1 MRIRAL
7 SVFEGIV
14 YHSHAVDLSNPC
26 RPTLEVEALVR
37 EGDVD
42 SGPLHLAL
50 AEYLVM
56 IGQADG
62 RRCVAE
68 LRQRGFVLFDV
79 QQPSAHLQQMG
90 AECLP
95 REVFLRRLRQAV
107 ALPVSFG
114 E

>member
-14 YHSHAVDLSNPC
+14 YHSHPIDLTNPC

-56 IGQADG
+56 VGVEQG
-62 RRCVAE
+62 RPCVDE
-68 LRQRGFVLFDV
+68 LRRKG
-79 QQPSAHLQQMG
+79 
-90 AECLP
+90 
-95 REVFLRRLRQAV
+95 RLVDIQGV
-107 ALPVSFG
+107 SYISFPTWTPVDL
-114 E
+114 EHR

>member
-42 SGPLHLAL
+42 SCPLHLAL

-68 LRQRGFVLFDV
+68 LRQRGRIVDILGVPYVTF
-79 QQPSAHLQQMG
+79 PTWT
-90 AECLP
+90 
-95 REVFLRRLRQAV
+95 
-107 ALPVSFG
+107 PVDL
-114 E
+114 EHR

>member
-7 SVFEGIV
+7 SVFEGVV

-37 EGDVD
+37 AGDVD

-56 IGQADG
+56 IGADAG
-62 RRCVAE
+62 RSCVDE
-68 LRQRGFVLFDV
+68 LRRKGRIVDLMGVPHIAFPTWTPIELEQR
-79 QQPSAHLQQMG
+79 
-90 AECLP
+90 
-95 REVFLRRLRQAV
+95 
-107 ALPVSFG
+107 
-114 E
+114 